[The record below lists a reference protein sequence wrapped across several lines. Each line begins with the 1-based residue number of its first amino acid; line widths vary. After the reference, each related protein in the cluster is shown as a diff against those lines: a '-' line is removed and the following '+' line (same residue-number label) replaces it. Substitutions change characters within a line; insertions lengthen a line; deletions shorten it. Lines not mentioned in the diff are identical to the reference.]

1 MQTKNKILN
10 VRISEAAK
18 NALVMRANRMG
29 MSVSD
34 YVVYLSLAEISVSD
48 KLIIGV
54 MNCQMEIAR
63 KLESLSELLA
73 NGNEC
78 DIDIYDVTNMQ
89 SAIQE
94 QLIQLINYRR
104 S

>member
-10 VRISEAAK
+10 IRISEAAK
-18 NALVMRANRMG
+18 NALIMRANRMG

-34 YVVYLSLAEISVSD
+34 YVVYSSLAEISVSD

-89 SAIQE
+89 RAIQE

>member
-10 VRISEAAK
+10 IRISEAAK
-18 NALVMRANRMG
+18 NALIMRANKIG

-34 YVVYLSLAEISVSD
+34 YIVYLSLAEISVSD

-63 KLESLSELLA
+63 KLESLSELFV
-73 NGNEC
+73 NGDAC
-78 DIDIYDVTNMQ
+78 GFDIYDVTNMQ
-89 SAIQE
+89 KIIQE

>member
-34 YVVYLSLAEISVSD
+34 YVVYLSLAEISVFD

-89 SAIQE
+89 RAIQE